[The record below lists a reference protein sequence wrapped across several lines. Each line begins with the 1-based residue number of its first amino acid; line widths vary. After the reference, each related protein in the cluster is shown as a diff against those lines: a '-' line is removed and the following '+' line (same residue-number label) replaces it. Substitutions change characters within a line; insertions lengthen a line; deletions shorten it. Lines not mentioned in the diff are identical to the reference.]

1 LNQQVQLSIV
11 TSGYN
16 EVGNVRPFLDS
27 AREAIRKLGVAAE
40 IVFFDD
46 GSNDGTGDAVEAYA
60 ALHPD
65 ASITLIRRPY
75 KMGITA
81 AIADSYASTRG
92 QYVCLVPADLESL
105 PEDDVPALYA
115 ALDEATAVVVGWRK
129 DRGDGK
135 LLASK
140 IYNFVNWG
148 LFGVRL
154 HDMNWIKLIR
164 RDKLQ
169 GLQLRSDWHRFLIP
183 ILAKRGCRFK
193 EVVTQ
198 WHQRR
203 YGRSNFGWRRF
214 SVSIADA
221 ITVKLMLDY
230 AQRPLLAFGS
240 AAVWLLLAAAVLAG
254 AGLVK
259 GFSLPVCLGLAGLL
273 TTSALLVGI
282 GAAVEFLL
290 ISRER

>member
-1 LNQQVQLSIV
+1 MQLSIV
-11 TSGYN
+11 TSAYN

-27 AREAIRKLGVAAE
+27 AREAIQKLGVTAE

-46 GSNDGTGDAVEAYA
+46 GSTDDTGDAVEAYA
-60 ALHPD
+60 MQHPD
-65 ASITLIRRPY
+65 LTIKLIRRPH

-81 AIADSYASTRG
+81 AIADSYTATQG
-92 QYVCLVPADLESL
+92 QLICLVPADLESL

-115 ALDEATAVVVGWRK
+115 ALDDATDVVVGWRK

-140 IYNFVNWG
+140 IYNFVNWR

-164 RDKLQ
+164 REKLQ

-214 SVSIADA
+214 FVSIADVV
-221 ITVKLMLDY
+221 TVKLLLDY
-230 AQRPLLAFGS
+230 AQRPLLAFGLAS
-240 AAVWLLLAAAVLAG
+240 VWLLFAALVLAG

-259 GFSLPVCLGLAGLL
+259 GFSLPIWLGLAGLL
-273 TTSALLVGI
+273 TTSMLLVAI
-282 GAAVEFLL
+282 GLAVEFLL
-290 ISRER
+290 KSGER

>member
-1 LNQQVQLSIV
+1 MQLSIV
-11 TSGYN
+11 TSAYN
-16 EVGNVRPFLDS
+16 EIGNVEPFLDS
-27 AREAIRKLGVAAE
+27 ARQAIATLGVSAE

-46 GSNDGTGDAVEAYA
+46 GSSDGTGDAVEAYA
-60 ALHPD
+60 KQHADLP
-65 ASITLIRRPY
+65 IRLIRRAY
-75 KMGITA
+75 KQGITA
-81 AIADSYASTRG
+81 AIADSYAATQGSL
-92 QYVCLVPADLESL
+92 VCLLPADLESI
-105 PEDDVPALYA
+105 PADDVPALYA
-115 ALDEATAVVVGWRK
+115 ALDASTDVVVGWRQ

-140 IYNFVNWG
+140 IYNAANWQ

-164 RDKLQ
+164 REKLQ

-193 EVVTQ
+193 EVQTQ

-214 SVSIADA
+214 AVSIADVL
-221 ITVKLMLDY
+221 TVKLLLEY
-230 AQRPLLAFGS
+230 GQRPLLAFGMAAFWLLS
-240 AAVWLLLAAAVLAG
+240 AA
-254 AGLVK
+254 LVISGFGIVQ
-259 GFSLPVCLGLAGLL
+259 GFSLPVLLGLTALL
-273 TTSALLVGI
+273 TTSTLLLAI

-290 ISRER
+290 KSGER